1 MVVTKEAK
9 CDSSKVIQ
17 VVTTTIAGSKMVS
30 SESVCVCVCV
40 RTCACAR
47 VRAHVCVRTCAC
59 LVCARLSSV
68 CT

>member
-30 SESVCVCVCV
+30 SESVCM
-40 RTCACAR
+40 CACAR
-47 VRAHVCVRTCAC
+47 VC
-59 LVCARLSSV
+59 LVCARLCV
-68 CT
+68 